1 MELNCTL
8 LTGESCERGGLI
20 GQELFPFVVIN
31 YREYFEVVVMLFKDH
46 GMFFKILYVLKIW
59 RYFPN
64 SGFQISHYLE
74 DTHGYVSVE

>member
-46 GMFFKILYVLKIW
+46 GMFLRSCMF
-59 RYFPN
+59 
-64 SGFQISHYLE
+64 
-74 DTHGYVSVE
+74 